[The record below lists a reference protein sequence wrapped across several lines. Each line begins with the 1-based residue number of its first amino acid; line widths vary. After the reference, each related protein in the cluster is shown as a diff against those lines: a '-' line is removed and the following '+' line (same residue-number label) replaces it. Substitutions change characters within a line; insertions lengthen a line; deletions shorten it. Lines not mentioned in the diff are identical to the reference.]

1 MFTGIIEQVGKLE
14 ALTIRGE
21 KRRIQISSRPISEQL
36 KTGESVSVNGVCLT
50 ALEINADTFQAD
62 LAPETWR
69 LTSLSRLVAGAS
81 VNLELAMR
89 ANGRFDGHIVQGHAD
104 GVGILTGFDRIRDS
118 DNWWLKIEVPEGL
131 EKYVVHKGS
140 IAIEGIS
147 LTVASLH
154 VLELTVAV
162 IPQTAKKTNLVT
174 LRPGDPVNLEV
185 DVLAKY
191 VEKMLRTPD
200 RQEKI
205 ALGNLIRSGF

>member
-1 MFTGIIEQVGKLE
+1 
-14 ALTIRGE
+14 
-21 KRRIQISSRPISEQL
+21 
-36 KTGESVSVNGVCLT
+36 
-50 ALEINADTFQAD
+50 
-62 LAPETWR
+62 
-69 LTSLSRLVAGAS
+69 
-81 VNLELAMR
+81 
-89 ANGRFDGHIVQGHAD
+89 
-104 GVGILTGFDRIRDS
+104 LTGFDRIRDS
-118 DNWWLKIEVPEGL
+118 DNWWLKIELPEGL